1 MADLVVYGSKMSP
14 FVRKVEAVLHEKGL
28 DYDFE
33 PINIGAMP
41 DWYKEI
47 SPMRRIPTLRDRT
60 VGKEGVAGTI
70 PDSSA
75 ICGFLER
82 KQSTPALYP
91 TEPFAHGRALWLEE
105 YADTGMAATGGF
117 GIVRALMF
125 PPMEGKDPDVETAR
139 DTWQNKM
146 PRYFDYLENVLDG
159 QEFFAGGAFS
169 IADIAVASQLL
180 NFDLFAGS
188 PDAKRWPGLANF
200 VNAMRDRP
208 CFADNLAACRNTIS
222 NVLDAPLDLS

>member
-1 MADLVVYGSKMSP
+1 MADLVVYGTKMSP
-14 FVRKVEAVLHEKGL
+14 FVRKVEAALHEKGL

-41 DWYKEI
+41 DWYLEI

-60 VGKEGVAGTI
+60 AGKEGVAGTI

-82 KQSTPALYP
+82 KQPAPALYP
-91 TEPFAHGRALWLEE
+91 TEAFAHGRALWLEE
-105 YADTGMAATGGF
+105 YADTGLAATGGF

-125 PPMEGKDPDVETAR
+125 PPMEGKAPDVETAR

-146 PRYFDYLENVLDG
+146 PRFFDYLEEQLG
-159 QEFFAGGAFS
+159 GRPFFLSDTFT

-180 NFDLFAGS
+180 NFDLFAGP
-188 PDAKRWPGLANF
+188 PDAKRWPGLASF
-200 VNAMRDRP
+200 VNTMRDRS
-208 CFADNLAACRNTIS
+208 CFTDNLAACREAIS
-222 NVLDAPLDLS
+222 KVLAEPVDLS